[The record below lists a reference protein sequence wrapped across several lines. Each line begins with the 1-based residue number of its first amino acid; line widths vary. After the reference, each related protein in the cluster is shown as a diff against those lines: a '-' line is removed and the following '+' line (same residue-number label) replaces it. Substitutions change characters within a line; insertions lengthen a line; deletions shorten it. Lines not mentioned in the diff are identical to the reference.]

1 LSFYSFT
8 TDHPTAFAKSVI
20 ESFLNLTVIVVGFY
34 SAATGAVEVAR
45 LREKRACQRY
55 ESKDR

>member
-1 LSFYSFT
+1 
-8 TDHPTAFAKSVI
+8 VI